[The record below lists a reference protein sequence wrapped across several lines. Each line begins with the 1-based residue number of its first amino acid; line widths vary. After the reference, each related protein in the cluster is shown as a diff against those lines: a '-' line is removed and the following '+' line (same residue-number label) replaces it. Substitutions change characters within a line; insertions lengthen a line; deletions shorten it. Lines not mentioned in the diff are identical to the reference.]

1 MTAYIVRRLLWMVLV
16 LFGVAAITFVIAFLV
31 PGDPARLYAG
41 TNATPAAVKIIHH
54 QLGLDRPLWTQFGDY
69 MWRVLH
75 LDFGFSYR
83 YQTPVLPAILQ
94 RFPATA
100 ELALAGVFFELIIG
114 LPIGILSAIRPGS
127 FWDRATMVFTFVA
140 LAAPPFWLGLLF
152 LFVFG
157 VVLPVLPIGGYGGGA
172 PQYLLLPALTLGLG
186 GAAYYARLLR
196 ASLLDILKSDYVRTA
211 WAKGLTERQVI
222 QKHAIPNALTVIVSQ
237 LGMDLGYFLAGVV
250 VIETVFAW
258 PGIGK
263 QAVDAIFTLDIP
275 LVMGTVLFG
284 ALLIVTAN
292 VVVDISYT
300 FLDPR
305 VRYN

>member
-1 MTAYIVRRLLWMVLV
+1 MTAYIIRRLLWMVFV
-16 LFGVAAITFVIAFLV
+16 LLGVAAITFVIAFLV

-41 TNATPAAVKIIHH
+41 SNASPAAIKIIHH

-100 ELALAGVFFELIIG
+100 ELALGGVFFELIIG

-140 LAAPPFWLGLLF
+140 LAAPPFWLGLIFLF
-152 LFVFG
+152 LFG
-157 VVLPVLPIGGYGGGA
+157 VVVPLFPIGGYGGGA
-172 PQYLLLPALTLGLG
+172 PQYLFLPALTLGLG
-186 GAAYYARLLR
+186 GAAFYARLLR

-222 QKHAIPNALTVIVSQ
+222 LKHAIPNALTVIVSQ

-284 ALLIVTAN
+284 ALLIVAAN
-292 VVVDISYT
+292 VIVDVSYT

-305 VRYN
+305 VRY

>member
-41 TNATPAAVKIIHH
+41 TNASPQAVKIIHH
-54 QLGLDRPLWTQFGDY
+54 QLGLDRPLWVQFGDY
-69 MWRVLH
+69 MWRVVH

-83 YQTPVLPAILQ
+83 YQAPVLPAILQ

-100 ELALAGVFFELIIG
+100 ELAIAGVFFELIIG
-114 LPIGILSAIRPGS
+114 MPIGILSAIRPGS
-127 FWDRATMVFTFVA
+127 FWDRATMVFTFIA
-140 LAAPPFWLGLLF
+140 LAAPPFWLGLIF

-157 VVLPVLPIGGYGGGA
+157 VVLPVFPIGGYGGGA
-172 PQYLLLPALTLGLG
+172 PQYLFLPALTLGLG

-196 ASLLDILKSDYVRTA
+196 ASLLDILKSDYIRTA

-222 QKHAIPNALTVIVSQ
+222 LRHAIPNSLTVIVSQ

-292 VVVDISYT
+292 VIVDISYT
-300 FLDPR
+300 FIDPR
-305 VRYN
+305 VRY

>member
-1 MTAYIVRRLLWMVLV
+1 MTLFILRRLGWMVVV
-16 LFGVAAITFVIAFLV
+16 LFGVAVVTFVIAFLV

-41 TNATPAAVKIIHH
+41 TNASPATVKIIHH
-54 QLGLDRPLWTQFGDY
+54 QLGLDRPLLIQFGDY
-69 MWRVLH
+69 LWRVLH

-83 YQTPVLPAILQ
+83 YSAPVLPAILQ

-100 ELALAGVFFELIIG
+100 ELAIAGVFVELAVG
-114 LPIGILSAIRPGS
+114 LPIGILAAVRPGS
-127 FWDRATMVFTFVA
+127 LWDRITMVFTFVM

-152 LFVFG
+152 LIVFASMI
-157 VVLPVLPIGGYGGGA
+157 PVLPPGGYGDGM
-172 PQYLLLPALTLGLG
+172 PQYLVLPALTLGLG

-196 ASLLDILKSDYVRTA
+196 AVLLDILPKDYIRTA
-211 WAKGLTERQVI
+211 RAKGLTGNRVI
-222 QKHAIPNALTVIVSQ
+222 LQHAMPNALTVIVTQ

-263 QAVDAIFTLDIP
+263 QAVDAIFNLDIP

-284 ALLIVTAN
+284 ALLIVAAN
-292 VVVDISYT
+292 VMVDIAYT

-305 VRYN
+305 VRY

>member
-1 MTAYIVRRLLWMVLV
+1 MTAYIIRRLLWMVLV

-41 TNATPAAVKIIHH
+41 TNASPQAIKIIHH

-83 YQTPVLPAILQ
+83 FQTPVLPAILQ

-222 QKHAIPNALTVIVSQ
+222 VKHAIPNALTVIVSQ

-305 VRYN
+305 VRYS

>member
-1 MTAYIVRRLLWMVLV
+1 MTTYIIRRLLWMVLV

-41 TNATPAAVKIIHH
+41 TNASPASVKIIHH
-54 QLGLDRPLWTQFGDY
+54 QLGLDRPLYVQFADY
-69 MWRVLH
+69 LWRVLH

-83 YQTPVLPAILQ
+83 YQTRVLPAILQ

-100 ELALAGVFFELIIG
+100 ELALAGVFFEMVIG
-114 LPIGILSAIRPGS
+114 MPIGILSAVKPGS
-127 FWDRATMVFTFVA
+127 VWDRGLMVFSFVT
-140 LAAPPFWLGLLF
+140 LAAPPFWLGLLL
-152 LFVFG
+152 LFALG
-157 VVLPVLPIGGYGGGA
+157 VVVPLLPIGGYGGGS
-172 PQYLLLPALTLGLG
+172 PQYLFLPALTLGLG

-196 ASLLDILKSDYVRTA
+196 ASLLDILHADYIRTA
-211 WAKGLTERQVI
+211 YAKGLQTRQVVI
-222 QKHAIPNALTVIVSQ
+222 RHAIPNALSVIVTQ

-263 QAVDAIFTLDIP
+263 QAIDAINTLDIP

-284 ALLIVTAN
+284 ALLIVLAN
-292 VVVDISYT
+292 VIVDISYT
-300 FLDPR
+300 VLDPR
-305 VRYN
+305 VRYS

>member
-1 MTAYIVRRLLWMVLV
+1 MTVYIIRRLAWMVLV

-41 TNATPAAVKIIHH
+41 TNASPAAIKIIHH

-100 ELALAGVFFELIIG
+100 ELALGGVFVELIIG

-127 FWDRATMVFTFVA
+127 FWDRATMLFTFVA

-152 LFVFG
+152 LFLFG
-157 VVLPVLPIGGYGGGA
+157 VLLPVLPIGGYGGGA
-172 PQYLLLPALTLGLG
+172 PQFLLLPALTLGLG

>member
-1 MTAYIVRRLLWMVLV
+1 MTLYILKRLAWMVFV
-16 LFGVAAITFVIAFLV
+16 LFGVAVVTFAIAFMV

-41 TNATPAAVKIIHH
+41 TNASPAAVKIIHH
-54 QLGLDRPLWTQFGDY
+54 QLGLDRPVYVQFFEY
-69 MWRVLH
+69 IWRVLH

-83 YQTPVLPAILQ
+83 YSAPVLPAILQ

-100 ELALAGVFFELIIG
+100 ELAIAGVFVELAVG
-114 LPIGILSAIRPGS
+114 LPIGILAAVRPGS
-127 FWDRATMVFTFVA
+127 LWDRLTMVFTFVT
-140 LAAPPFWLGLLF
+140 LAAPPFWLGLL
-152 LFVFG
+152 LLYVFG
-157 VVLPVLPIGGYGGGA
+157 AVLPILPLGGYGEGA
-172 PQYLLLPALTLGLG
+172 PQYLILPAVTLGLG

-196 ASLLDILKSDYVRTA
+196 AVLLDILPTEYIRTA
-211 WAKGLTERQVI
+211 WAKGLTERRVVLR
-222 QKHAIPNALTVIVSQ
+222 HALPNALTVIVTQ

-250 VIETVFAW
+250 VIESVFAW

-263 QAVDAIFTLDIP
+263 QAVDAIFNLDIP

-292 VVVDISYT
+292 VLVDIAYT

-305 VRYN
+305 VRYS

>member
-1 MTAYIVRRLLWMVLV
+1 MTLYILRRLGWMVVV
-16 LFGVAAITFVIAFLV
+16 LFGVAVVTFVIAFLV

-41 TNATPAAVKIIHH
+41 TNASPATVKIIHH
-54 QLGLDRPLWTQFGDY
+54 QLGLDRPLLIQFGDY
-69 MWRVLH
+69 LWRVLH

-83 YQTPVLPAILQ
+83 YSAPVLPAILQ

-100 ELALAGVFFELIIG
+100 ELAIAGVFVELAVG
-114 LPIGILSAIRPGS
+114 LPIGILAAVRPGS
-127 FWDRATMVFTFVA
+127 LWDRITMVFTFVM

-152 LFVFG
+152 LIVFASIIPI
-157 VVLPVLPIGGYGGGA
+157 LPPGGYGDGL
-172 PQYLLLPALTLGLG
+172 PQYLVLPALTLGLG

-196 ASLLDILKSDYVRTA
+196 AVLLDILPKDYIRTA
-211 WAKGLTERQVI
+211 RAKGLNGRRVI
-222 QKHAIPNALTVIVSQ
+222 LQHAMPNALTVIVTQ

-263 QAVDAIFTLDIP
+263 QAVDAIFNLDIP

-284 ALLIVTAN
+284 ALLIVAAN
-292 VVVDISYT
+292 VVVDITYT

-305 VRYN
+305 VRY